1 MILRNAGKTIEF
13 NIKGY
18 EDPDW
23 DPSLE
28 EFDYSMSRLTFEV
41 KYTYRKRTYTYQ
53 DDEGLMAA
61 DLEEITESLEDIIE
75 GKEAS
80 YIFDFMETNLQLAMA
95 KFDKKIGFIFQFIY
109 DVRTRASKT
118 RKIAVLLSHEEA
130 MAVLDEF
137 KAWVKKYPVR

>member
-28 EFDYSMSRLTFEV
+28 EFDYSMSRLMFEV

-75 GKEAS
+75 GKETS